1 MQSKIDCIN
10 KINNNAINQ
19 APLMR
24 PLCASIALLSMLL
37 IQLSPAQ
44 AALEEVIVTAQKRA
58 ESLQDTPIAITAF
71 TSTALSDK
79 GINDISEIER
89 FTPNLVFDTTS
100 PIGGVSSG
108 AAVFI
113 RGIGNTD
120 FSLTTDPGVGTYVD
134 GVYVSRSV
142 GGVLDVLDVERIEV
156 LRGPQGTL
164 FGRNTI
170 GGAINIVSRK
180 PADEF
185 EAAVE
190 VMVGNEGRVNLRA
203 SVDLPISDTLKTS
216 WTLSSKNR
224 DGFVDRPLAGDELG
238 DEDRF
243 SFRGAGI
250 YTPNDRWD
258 FQATV
263 DYTDIDESAAP
274 SVGVGF
280 TAAFPDGTPGGAG
293 VVGAA
298 LVENFSVPLP
308 TGTLLGPLA
317 PGSLSATGDF
327 FEIIGG
333 GLGIFNQFV
342 VNDIDADV
350 SFGDQ
355 AAFSQVEVLGTTFI
369 SNYHGD
375 NFDLKYTGSYR
386 NTKSKFAND
395 SDNSPFQ
402 ITEIVNDNYDVD
414 QTTHELQLTGTVMND
429 RLKYA
434 AGIFFF
440 DEQGTDDVNVPV
452 TIPAPGSGPGGGA
465 GFQAAIRNVAEVD
478 NTSEAAYIQATYEI
492 NDVWSVTGGY
502 RYTKDEK
509 GYAFTQYI
517 GANLS
522 RDPLVFLIG
531 APGVEA
537 QLEPGGPLVPGY
549 IPLVGDG
556 TGEVNETFDET
567 QFYFGADAKLN
578 ETTMVYYS
586 FSQGFKSGGF
596 VLRYV
601 AAVPEVLSFDP
612 EILDSHEIG
621 VKWQSA
627 DNRFR
632 VNAALFMSEYEDI
645 QVTFFDTLGG
655 PLTANAGSADINGF
669 ELELTAVVSDSFTID
684 LGYGY
689 IDASYSSVNSV
700 PGLSSAITLDSKL
713 VNTPENTLSL
723 GLEYMAKVASK
734 ALTFRIDYSYTDD
747 IFNDSQNSPFL
758 FQEAAS
764 FVDASARLDLTDSSE
779 VVLWAENIGDERVI
793 VSGNSNFGLGF
804 HSAVPNRPR
813 EYGVTYRHRF

>member
-1 MQSKIDCIN
+1 MVTVQQS
-10 KINNNAINQ
+10 
-19 APLMR
+19 L
-24 PLCASIALLSMLL
+24 
-37 IQLSPAQ
+37 AQ
-44 AALEEVIVTAQKRA
+44 GVLEEVVVTAQKRA

-71 TSTALSDK
+71 TSTALADK

-170 GGAINIVSRK
+170 GGAINIVSRR
-180 PADEF
+180 PAEDF

-190 VMVGNEGRVNLRA
+190 ATAGKDGRVNLRA
-203 SVDLPISDTLKTS
+203 SVDLPLSDTVKTS
-216 WTLSSKNR
+216 LSVSSKNR
-224 DGFVDRPLAGDELG
+224 DGFVNRPLAGDKLG
-238 DEDRF
+238 DEDRL
-243 SFRGAGI
+243 SFRAAGT

-263 DYTDIDESAAP
+263 DYTDIDESSAP

-355 AAFSQVEVLGTTFI
+355 QAFSEVEVFGTTFI
-369 SNYHGD
+369 ANYHGD
-375 NFDLKYTGSYR
+375 NFDLQYTGSYR

-395 SDNSPFQ
+395 ADNSPFQ

-414 QTTHELQLTGTVMND
+414 QTTHELQWTGTTMEG

-440 DEQGTDDVNVPV
+440 DEEGTDDVKVPV
-452 TIPAPGSGPGGGA
+452 TIPAPGTGPGGGA
-465 GFQAAIRNVAEVD
+465 GFQAAIRNDAEVD
-478 NTSEAAYIQATYEI
+478 NSSQAAYVQATYDI
-492 NDVWSVTGGY
+492 NDVWSITGGY

-509 GYAFTQYI
+509 GYAFTQNI
-517 GANLS
+517 GANIAG
-522 RDPLVFLIG
+522 DPLVFLIG

-549 IPLVGDG
+549 IPLAGDG
-556 TGEVNETFDET
+556 TGEVKESFDET

-578 ETTMVYYS
+578 DNTMVYYS

-612 EILDSHEIG
+612 ETLDSHEIG
-621 VKWQSA
+621 VKWQSD

-632 VNAALFMSEYEDI
+632 INAAVFMSEYEDI

-669 ELELTAVVSDSFTID
+669 ELEVTAVMSDSVKID

-689 IDASYSSVNSV
+689 TDASYTTVNPV

-723 GLEYMAKVASK
+723 GLEYSTRVASK
-734 ALTFRIDYSYTDD
+734 ALTFRVDYSYTDD

-758 FQEAAS
+758 FQEAAN
-764 FVDASARLDLTDSSE
+764 FVDASARLDLTENSE
-779 VVLWAENIGDERVI
+779 VVLWAENLGDERVI

>member
-1 MQSKIDCIN
+1 MHR
-10 KINNNAINQ
+10 KINHTKTPDNN
-19 APLMR
+19 LKSRWLRR
-24 PLCASIALLSMLL
+24 PPYVSLALLSLL
-37 IQLSPAQ
+37 TTQQGMAQ
-44 AALEEVIVTAQKRA
+44 GVLEEVVVTAQKRS

-71 TSTALSDK
+71 TSMALSDK

-180 PADEF
+180 PADDL
-185 EAAVE
+185 EAALE
-190 VMVGNEGRVNLRA
+190 ATIGNEGRLNLRA
-203 SVDLPISDTLKTS
+203 SVDIPISDTVKS
-216 WTLSSKNR
+216 SFAVSSKNR
-224 DGFVDRPLAGDELG
+224 DGFVDRPLAGDKLG
-238 DEDRF
+238 DEERL
-243 SFRGAGI
+243 SLRGAL
-250 YTPNDRWD
+250 TFAPSDQWD
-258 FQATV
+258 FQATI

-298 LVENFSVPLP
+298 LVENFSIPLP
-308 TGTLLGPLA
+308 TGTLLGPLG

-327 FEIIGG
+327 FEIVGG
-333 GLGIFNQFV
+333 GLGIFNQYV

-355 AAFSQVEVLGTTFI
+355 ASFSEVQVLGTTFI
-369 SNYHGD
+369 ANYHGN

-386 NTKSKFAND
+386 NTESKFAND
-395 SDNSPFQ
+395 ADNSPFQ

-414 QTTHELQLTGTVMND
+414 QTTHELQLTGTAVD
-429 RLKYA
+429 GRLKYA
-434 AGIFFF
+434 AGVFLF
-440 DEQGTDDVNVPV
+440 DEEGTDDVNVPV
-452 TIPAPGSGPGGGA
+452 TIPAPGTGPGGGA
-465 GFQAAIRNVAEVD
+465 GFQAAIRNDAEVD
-478 NTSEAAYIQATYEI
+478 NSSEAAYLQATFDV
-492 NDVWSVTGGY
+492 NDIWSVTAGY

-509 GYAFTQYI
+509 GYAFTQNI
-517 GANLS
+517 GANVAG
-522 RDPLVFLIG
+522 DPLVFLIG

-549 IPLVGDG
+549 IPLAGDG
-556 TGEVNETFDET
+556 TGEVKETFDET
-567 QFYFGADAKLN
+567 QFYLGVDAKVN
-578 ETTMVYYS
+578 DTTMVYYS

-612 EILDSHEIG
+612 ETLDSHELG
-621 VKWQSA
+621 LKWQSA

-632 VNAALFMSEYEDI
+632 VNAAVFMSEYEDI

-655 PLTANAGSADINGF
+655 PLTANAGAADINGL
-669 ELELTAVVSDSFTID
+669 ELELTAIISENFSLE

-689 IDASYSSVNSV
+689 TDASYTSINPV
-700 PGLSSAITLDSKL
+700 PGLSSAINEDSKL

-723 GLEYMAKVASK
+723 GLEYAAQLASK
-734 ALTFRIDYSYTDD
+734 ALTFRVDYSYTDE

-758 FQEAAS
+758 YQDAAN
-764 FVDASARLDLTDSSE
+764 FVNASARLDLTDNSE

-793 VSGNSNFGLGF
+793 VSGNSNYGLGF

-813 EYGVTYRHRF
+813 EYGITYRHRF

>member
-1 MQSKIDCIN
+1 MSIDF
-10 KINNNAINQ
+10 K
-19 APLMR
+19 R
-24 PLCASIALLSMLL
+24 TKLSLL
-37 IQLSPAQ
+37 IGSAVAFSGTGPAFAQ
-44 AALEEVIVTAQKRA
+44 SSGAFVIEEVVVTAQKRE

-71 TSTALSDK
+71 TSDALADK
-79 GINDISEIER
+79 GVNDISEIAN

-170 GGAINIVSRK
+170 GGAINIVSRQ

-185 EAAVE
+185 EAAIE
-190 VMVGNEGRVNLRA
+190 GTVGNEGRVNVRA
-203 SVDLPISDTLKTS
+203 SIDVPFSDEFKTS
-216 WTLSSKNR
+216 FSVSSKNR

-238 DEDRF
+238 DEERL
-243 SFRGAGI
+243 SFRGAAT
-250 YTPNDRWD
+250 YTPNERWD
-258 FQATV
+258 FQASF
-263 DYTDIDESAAP
+263 DYTDIDESSAP

-298 LVENFSVPLP
+298 LVENFSFPLP
-308 TGTLLGPLA
+308 TGNRLGPLA
-317 PGSLSATGDF
+317 PGSLSPTGDF
-327 FEIIGG
+327 FEIVGG

-342 VNDIDADV
+342 VDDIGADV

-355 AAFSQVEVLGTTFI
+355 ASFSEVEVFGATFVA
-369 SNYHGD
+369 NYHGN
-375 NFDLKYTGSYR
+375 NFDLKYTGSFR
-386 NTKSKFAND
+386 NTESRFAND

-414 QTTHELQLTGTVMND
+414 QTTHELQLTGTAAGG
-429 RLKYA
+429 RFKYA
-434 AGIFFF
+434 AGLFLF
-440 DEQGTDDVNVPV
+440 DEDGTDDVNVPV
-452 TIPAPGSGPGGGA
+452 TIPAPGTGPGGGA
-465 GFQAAIRNVAEVD
+465 GFQAAIRNDAEVD
-478 NTSEAAYIQATYEI
+478 NSSEAAYFQATYDL
-492 NDVWSVTGGY
+492 NDVWSVTGGV
-502 RYTKDEK
+502 RYTEDDK
-509 GYAFTQYI
+509 GYAFTQNI
-517 GANLS
+517 GGNLS
-522 RDPLVFLIG
+522 GDPLLFLIG

-537 QLEPGGPLVPGY
+537 QLEPGGPIEPGF

-567 QFYFGADAKLN
+567 QFKFGVDAKVNDNTLL
-578 ETTMVYYS
+578 YYS

-601 AAVPEVLSFDP
+601 AAVPEALSFDP
-612 EILDSHEIG
+612 ETLDSHEIG
-621 VKWQSA
+621 IKWQSS
-627 DNRFR
+627 DSRYR
-632 VNAALFMSEYEDI
+632 INAALFTSEYDDV

-655 PLTANAGSADINGF
+655 PITANAGAADINGF
-669 ELELTAVVSDSFTID
+669 ELEATAILTDSLKVD

-689 IDASYSSVNSV
+689 TDAEYTSVNPV
-700 PGLSSAITLDSKL
+700 PGLSSAINLNSQL
-713 VNTPENTLSL
+713 VNTPENTFSL
-723 GLEYMAKVASK
+723 GLEYLANIAQKD
-734 ALTFRIDYSYTDD
+734 LTFRVDYSFTDD
-747 IFNDSQNSPFL
+747 VFNDSQNSPFL
-758 FQEAAS
+758 FQES
-764 FVDASARLDLTDSSE
+764 TNLWNASAKLGLSENSE
-779 VVLWAENIGDERVI
+779 VVVWVENIGDERFI

-813 EYGVTYRHRF
+813 EYGITYRHRF

>member
-1 MQSKIDCIN
+1 MQLTTRLTK
-10 KINNNAINQ
+10 
-19 APLMR
+19 L
-24 PLCASIALLSMLL
+24 ALLASCS
-37 IQLSPAQ
+37 LSLAITTSAFAQ
-44 AALEEVIVTAQKRA
+44 SGVILEEIIVTAQKRS

-71 TSTALSDK
+71 TASSLADK
-79 GINDISEIER
+79 GVTDISQIAN

-185 EAAVE
+185 EAAFE
-190 VMVGNEGRVNLRA
+190 ATVGNSGRANLRA
-203 SVDLPISDTLKTS
+203 SVDLPLSDTFRTS
-216 WTLSSKNR
+216 WSISSKNR
-224 DGFVDRPLAGDELG
+224 DGFVDRPLAGDSLG
-238 DEDRF
+238 DEDRL
-243 SFRGAGI
+243 SFRGSAS

-258 FQATV
+258 FHASV
-263 DYTDIDESAAP
+263 DYADIDESAAP

-298 LVENFSVPLP
+298 LVENFSIPLP

-317 PGSLSATGDF
+317 PGSLSATGNF
-327 FEIIGG
+327 FEIVAG

-342 VNDIDADV
+342 VDDISADV
-350 SFGDQ
+350 SYGTK
-355 AAFSQVEVLGTTFI
+355 ASFSQVEVLGTTFI
-369 SNYHGD
+369 ANYHAD
-375 NFDLKYTGSYR
+375 KFDLKYIGSFR
-386 NTKSKFAND
+386 NTESRFAND
-395 SDNSPFQ
+395 ADNSPFQ

-414 QTTHELQLTGTVMND
+414 QVTHELQLTGSAVD
-429 RLKYA
+429 GRLKYA

-440 DEQGTDDVNVPV
+440 DEEGTDDVNVPV
-452 TIPAPGSGPGGGA
+452 TIPAPGTGPGGGA
-465 GFQAAIRNVAEVD
+465 GFQAAIRNDAVVD
-478 NTSEAAYIQATYEI
+478 NSSEAAYIQATFDL
-492 NDVWSVTGGY
+492 NDVWSVTGGV
-502 RYTKDEK
+502 RYTEDQKDF
-509 GYAFTQYI
+509 AFTQYI
-517 GANLS
+517 GANLAH
-522 RDPLVFLIG
+522 DPLVFLIG
-531 APGVEA
+531 GPAA
-537 QLEPGGPLVPGY
+537 QIEPGGPLVSGL
-549 IPLVGDG
+549 IPLIGDG
-556 TGEVNETFDET
+556 TGTASKTFDET
-567 QFYFGADAKLN
+567 QIYFGVDTKINDNTLA
-578 ETTMVYYS
+578 YYS

-612 EILDSHEIG
+612 ETLDSHEIG
-621 VKWQSA
+621 IKWQSS

-632 VNAALFMSEYEDI
+632 VNAALFSSEYEDI

-655 PLTANAGSADINGF
+655 PLTANAGTADINGF
-669 ELELTAVVSDSFTID
+669 ELEATTVISDNFKID

-689 IDASYSSVNSV
+689 TNAEYTTVNAV
-700 PGLSSAITLDSKL
+700 PGLSSAITLESKL

-723 GLEYMAKVASK
+723 GLEYISAISSK
-734 ALTFRIDYSYTDD
+734 ELTFRLDYSYTDD
-747 IFNDSQNSPFL
+747 LFNDSQNSPFL
-758 FQEAAS
+758 FQKATG
-764 FVDASARLDLTDSSE
+764 FVNASARLDLSDSSE
-779 VVLWAENIGDERVI
+779 VVLWVENIGDERVI

>member
-1 MQSKIDCIN
+1 MQN
-10 KINNNAINQ
+10 KPVSSNKYNNGFVHK
-19 APLMR
+19 PCSMR
-24 PLCASIALLSMLL
+24 ILCVSITLLGTLF
-37 IQLSPAQ
+37 AQ
-44 AALEEVIVTAQKRA
+44 QSVAQGILEEVIVTAQKRS

-79 GINDISEIER
+79 GINDISEIEK

-120 FSLTTDPGVGTYVD
+120 FSLTTDPGVGTYID

-170 GGAINIVSRK
+170 GGAINIISRK
-180 PADEF
+180 PAEEF

-190 VMVGNEGRVNLRA
+190 VTAGNDGRLNLRA

-216 WTLSSKNR
+216 WSASSKNR
-224 DGFVDRPLAGDELG
+224 DGFVDRPLAGDKLG
-238 DEDRF
+238 DEKRL
-243 SFRGAGI
+243 SFRGAAT

-274 SVGVGF
+274 SVAVGF

-298 LVENFSVPLP
+298 LVENFSILLP
-308 TGTLLGPLA
+308 TGTLLGPLG

-333 GLGIFNQFV
+333 ALGIFNQFV
-342 VNDIDADV
+342 VDDIDADV

-355 AAFSQVEVLGTTFI
+355 ASFSEVEVLGTAFI
-369 SNYHGD
+369 ANYHGA
-375 NFDLKYTGSYR
+375 NFDLKYTGSFR

-395 SDNSPFQ
+395 ADNSPFQ
-402 ITEIVNDNYDVD
+402 ITEIVNDNYNVD
-414 QTTHELQLTGTVMND
+414 QTTHELQLTGTAIEG

-440 DEQGTDDVNVPV
+440 DEKGTDDVNVPV
-452 TIPAPGSGPGGGA
+452 SIPAPGTGPEGGA
-465 GFQAAIRNVAEVD
+465 GFQAAIRNDAEVD
-478 NTSEAAYIQATYEI
+478 NSSKAAYFQATYDI
-492 NDVWSVTGGY
+492 NNVWAVTAGA

-509 GYAFTQYI
+509 EFAYTQII
-517 GANLS
+517 GANVAGE
-522 RDPLVFLIG
+522 PLVFLIG
-531 APGVEA
+531 APGIEA

-556 TGEVNETFDET
+556 TGEVNESFDET
-567 QFYFGADAKLN
+567 QFYFSVDAKVN
-578 ETTMVYYS
+578 ENTLAYYS

-601 AAVPEVLSFDP
+601 AAVPEVLPFDP
-612 EILDSHEIG
+612 ETLDSHEIG
-621 VKWQSA
+621 LKWQSS

-632 VNAALFMSEYEDI
+632 VNAALFMSKYKDI

-655 PLTANAGSADINGF
+655 PLTANAGAADVNGF
-669 ELELTAVVSDSFTID
+669 ELEATIVIGDSFRVD

-689 IDASYSSVNSV
+689 TNASYTTVNPV
-700 PGLSSAITLDSKL
+700 PGLSSAITMDSKL
-713 VNTPENTLSL
+713 VNTPESTLSV
-723 GLEYMAKVASK
+723 GLEYMARVASK
-734 ALTFRIDYSYTDD
+734 ALTFRVDYSYTDD

-758 FQEAAS
+758 FQKAAN
-764 FVDASARLDLTDSSE
+764 FVNASARLDLSEKSE
-779 VVLWAENIGDERVI
+779 VVLWVENIGNERVI

-813 EYGVTYRHRF
+813 EYGLTYRHRF

>member
-1 MQSKIDCIN
+1 MYQSRRTTLGPRFLPRTPIAV
-10 KINNNAINQ
+10 AI
-19 APLMR
+19 
-24 PLCASIALLSMLL
+24 LSSVFMG
-37 IQLSPAQ
+37 SSAFSVG
-44 AALEEVIVTAQKRA
+44 AAVLEEIVVTAQKRE

-71 TSTALSDK
+71 TASALEDR
-79 GINDISEIER
+79 GVNNISEIAN

-113 RGIGNTD
+113 RGVGNTD

-170 GGAINIVSRK
+170 GGAINIISRK
-180 PADEF
+180 PADDF
-185 EAAVE
+185 QASIEAT
-190 VMVGNEGRVNLRA
+190 VGNDGRANVRA
-203 SVDLPISDTLKTS
+203 SVDIPLSETLKTAWS
-216 WTLSSKNR
+216 VSSKNR

-238 DEDRF
+238 DEERL
-243 SFRGAGI
+243 SFRGAAT
-250 YTPNDRWD
+250 YTPNDKWD
-258 FQATV
+258 FQASV

-293 VVGAA
+293 VVGAS
-298 LVENFSVPLP
+298 LVENFSFPLP
-308 TGTLLGPLA
+308 TGNRLGPLG
-317 PGSLSATGDF
+317 PGSLSPTGDF
-327 FEIIGG
+327 FEIVGG
-333 GLGIFNQFV
+333 GLEIFNQFV
-342 VNDIDADV
+342 VDDIDADV

-355 AAFSQVEVLGTTFI
+355 IAFSEVEVFGTTFI
-369 SNYHGD
+369 ANYHGD

-386 NTKSKFAND
+386 NTESRFAND
-395 SDNSPFQ
+395 ADNSPFQ
-402 ITEIVNDNYDVD
+402 ITEIVNDNYDVE
-414 QTTHELQLTGTVMND
+414 QTTHELQLTGTAAEGN
-429 RLKYA
+429 LKYA

-440 DEQGTDDVNVPV
+440 DEEGTDDVNVPV
-452 TIPAPGSGPGGGA
+452 TIPAPGTGPDGGA
-465 GFQAAIRNVAEVD
+465 GFEAAIRNDAEVD
-478 NTSEAAYIQATYEI
+478 NSSEAVYIQATY
-492 NDVWSVTGGY
+492 DLTDAWAVTGGI
-502 RYTKDEK
+502 RYTEDDKA
-509 GYAFTQYI
+509 YAYTQNI
-517 GANLS
+517 GANLAG
-522 RDPLVFLIG
+522 DPLLFLIDDV
-531 APGVEA
+531 AA
-537 QLEPGGPLVPGY
+537 QLEPGGPLVPGF

-556 TGEVNETFDET
+556 TGSVNETFDET
-567 QFYFGADAKLN
+567 QYYFGVDTKLN
-578 ETTMVYYS
+578 DNTLLYYS

-612 EILDSHEIG
+612 ETLDSHEIG
-621 VKWQSA
+621 VKWESS
-627 DNRFR
+627 DSRYR
-632 VNAALFMSEYEDI
+632 VNAAFFMSEYEDI

-669 ELELTAVVSDSFTID
+669 EFEVTALVTDNIRFD

-689 IDASYSSVNSV
+689 VDAAYNEVNPV
-700 PGLSSAITLDSKL
+700 PGLSSAITKDSKL

-723 GLEYMAKVASK
+723 GLEYATAIFTKD
-734 ALTFRIDYSYTDD
+734 LTFRIDYSYTDELY
-747 IFNDSQNSPFL
+747 NDSQNSPFL
-758 FQEAAS
+758 YQESAI
-764 FVDASARLDLTDSSE
+764 FVDASARLDLTENSE
-779 VVLWAENIGDERVI
+779 VVLWVENIGDERVI